1 MYRYSIFLNNMHNS
15 GDGYKMV
22 NNNEEANGDISLLM
36 IKPMTNKQRGAL
48 ESALE
53 LNAVHQKNIPSYKY
67 KLDIDKRLLNRE
79 ELNSEDFQNIL
90 IQSFLSVGSFHNL
103 TGYIHRDC
111 KYENFLYQNN
121 NAIPNGYYKY
131 TLNDKNY
138 YLKSCKYNVMIYDFG
153 LSKNMLM
160 SDEELVKEF
169 VKEKSY
175 RGEEDNYILYYVY
188 LLLADYK
195 RIFLNI
201 SYNKNI
207 KETSKYLEYKN
218 IIKGNGDEFWNK
230 LENLL
235 HTVYNNK
242 DFSVEIRK
250 YYLAKILLG
259 EIIELCL
266 YYFPDIFLTQEGY
279 DILISGDTKA
289 PILNEEKAFE
299 LYRNEKINT
308 I

>member
-1 MYRYSIFLNNMHNS
+1 
-15 GDGYKMV
+15 
-22 NNNEEANGDISLLM
+22 M

-160 SDEELVKEF
+160 SDEELVIEF
-169 VKEKSY
+169 DKEKSY
-175 RGEEDNYILYYVY
+175 RDEEDNYILYYVY